1 MEGFCVRTAGGAE
14 ARCLNGFDN
23 ADILSMKHH

>member
-23 ADILSMKHH
+23 ADILKTH